1 MNLFGLFFV
10 AAGLFSAAGGFF
22 DWEWFMNNHKA
33 RFMSAILTRTGARGF
48 YVILGLG
55 LAVVGVLACMGV
67 IDMES

>member
-1 MNLFGLFFV
+1 
-10 AAGLFSAAGGFF
+10 
-22 DWEWFMNNHKA
+22 MNNHKA